1 MFLSLLTNDKIENE
15 NERITITTNS
25 VFSKSNGVK
34 SKKIEPKKRVAI
46 IAIWGFFEL
55 LIYNC
60 LAIIVSKYTLV
71 VEGGSLN
78 ELEAINLTHHLIPF
92 EGYEQGIITL

>member
-1 MFLSLLTNDKIENE
+1 MFLSLLINENIENE
-15 NERITITTNS
+15 NDRITIITNT
-25 VFSKSNGVK
+25 VFSKSNDVK
-34 SKKIEPKKRVAI
+34 NNKNKPEKRVAI
-46 IAIWGFFEL
+46 IAIFGFFEL
-55 LIYNC
+55 SIYNC

-92 EGYEQGIITL
+92 EGYE

>member
-1 MFLSLLTNDKIENE
+1 MSIGHVFKCCFLKT
-15 NERITITTNS
+15 
-25 VFSKSNGVK
+25 VPASKNNK
-34 SKKIEPKKRVAI
+34 NKPEKRVAI
-46 IAIWGFFEL
+46 IAIFGFFEL
-55 LIYNC
+55 SIYNC

-92 EGYEQGIITL
+92 EGYE